1 MHGGT
6 YRGNST
12 REEEEPEQEQEQEK
26 EIMNGTE
33 ENVQNPTQK

>member
-12 REEEEPEQEQEQEK
+12 REKEEPEQEQEK